1 MDRSFTVQ
9 FARGKR
15 RCLTGLGVVVA
26 VALLAGCQSNTGVPL
41 VENASLN
48 APEDDGTYQVRSGD
62 TLYSIAWR
70 ENVDYQQIAQ
80 LNNIQPPYIISVG
93 QRLRLRE
100 GAGAPAASAPSATGT
115 QAIPLGGAAAGTA
128 GDDDSWL
135 LSSSP
140 AGSPQGGAQVS
151 DGAQSGAQQV
161 VQSSGATAVTSGA
174 AAGAETPAPAPVASS
189 TAPSTAQAPQAD
201 PNRRY
206 SPATQIDWRWPTE
219 GRLVGRFTDR
229 TDITAGI
236 DIAGQKGQPV
246 YAAGPGIV
254 VYAGSGVR
262 GYGNLVIIKHN
273 DQFLSA
279 YAHNAELSVEEDEVV
294 VTGQQI
300 ATMGDTEAD
309 QVKLHF
315 EIRQDGQPRDPI
327 TFLPDR

>member
-1 MDRSFTVQ
+1 MDRSFAVR

-15 RCLTGLGVVVA
+15 RCLTGLGVVA

-115 QAIPLGGAAAGTA
+115 QAIPLGGAASSTA

-140 AGSPQGGAQVS
+140 AGSSQGGAQVS

-161 VQSSGATAVTSGA
+161 VQSSGATAATGA
-174 AAGAETPAPAPVASS
+174 AAGAQTPAPAPVASS
-189 TAPSTAQAPQAD
+189 TAPSTAHAPQAD

-206 SPATQIDWRWPTE
+206 SPATRIDWRWPTE
-219 GRLVGRFTDR
+219 GRLVGGFTDR

-279 YAHNAELSVEEDEVV
+279 YAHNAELSVKEDEVV

-315 EIRQDGQPRDPI
+315 EIRQDGQPKDPI
-327 TFLPDR
+327 VFLPDR